1 MELRIGKQRRKGIFG
16 TLNYSELIKQAETQY
31 AEKFCEIDD
40 IALFNQKKVLD
51 AFIDCRVSARHFM
64 PSTGY
69 GYGDDGRDKLS
80 ELFAKTFGTESAL
93 VSPHFASGTHTIS
106 VALFGVLKPGDKML
120 VLTGTPYDT
129 LYKAIFGK
137 DVGSLADYNIS
148 VDCVPLENGL
158 PNCNA
163 IEKKLKNENYRALYI
178 QRSPG
183 YERRKG
189 FSIED
194 IRRLI
199 SFAGKFS
206 DSPILIDNCYGEFVE
221 KLEPA
226 EVGANL
232 IMGSLIKN
240 PGGALAPTGGYVAGD
255 KSLVD
260 KIAMRL
266 TAPGV
271 GSEIGSYEHSYRNF
285 YQGLFVAP
293 HVVAQ
298 ARKGGL
304 LIAAVMEKLG
314 YKVFPSAEDD
324 AGDIVRVVD
333 FDDKNKMISF
343 CRAVQASSPIDG
355 FALPEPW
362 DMPGYEDKVI
372 MAAGTF
378 VQGSSIELS
387 ADAPVRPPYSLYIQ
401 GGITY
406 EHTKIALTRCLE
418 SFEIR

>member
-1 MELRIGKQRRKGIFG
+1 M
-16 TLNYSELIKQAETQY
+16 
-31 AEKFCEIDD
+31 
-40 IALFNQKKVLD
+40 
-51 AFIDCRVSARHFM
+51 
-64 PSTGY
+64 
-69 GYGDDGRDKLS
+69 
-80 ELFAKTFGTESAL
+80 
-93 VSPHFASGTHTIS
+93 
-106 VALFGVLKPGDKML
+106 
-120 VLTGTPYDT
+120 
-129 LYKAIFGK
+129 
-137 DVGSLADYNIS
+137 
-148 VDCVPLENGL
+148 
-158 PNCNA
+158 
-163 IEKKLKNENYRALYI
+163 
-178 QRSPG
+178 
-183 YERRKG
+183 
-189 FSIED
+189 
-194 IRRLI
+194 I

>member
-1 MELRIGKQRRKGIFG
+1 M
-16 TLNYSELIKQAETQY
+16 NYSEVIGQAEIEY
-31 AEKFCEIDD
+31 ADKFRAIDD
-40 IALFNQKKVLD
+40 ISLFNQKKVLD
-51 AFIDCRVSARHFM
+51 AFIDCRVSVRHFS

-80 ELFAKTFGTESAL
+80 ELFAKIFGSESAL

-106 VALFGVLKPGDKML
+106 TALFGILRPGDKAL

-129 LYKAIFGK
+129 LYNVIYGAG
-137 DVGSLADYNIS
+137 VGSLAEYNIT
-148 VDCVPLENGL
+148 VECVPLTDGKPDEK
-158 PNCNA
+158 A
-163 IEKKLKNENYRALYI
+163 IEAKLKETSYKILYI

-189 FSIED
+189 FSIAD
-194 IRRLI
+194 IQRLI
-199 SFAGKFS
+199 TFVKQFS
-206 DSPILIDNCYGEFVE
+206 DAPVVIDNCYGEFVE
-221 KLEPA
+221 KYEPT

-232 IMGSLIKN
+232 AIGSLIKN

-271 GSEIGSYEHSYRNF
+271 GAEIGSYEHTYRNF
-285 YQGLFVAP
+285 YQGLFMAP

-314 YKVFPSAEDD
+314 YNVFPPAKDD

-333 FDDKNKMISF
+333 FNDKDKMIAF
-343 CRAVQASSPIDG
+343 CRAVQAASPIDG

-362 DMPGYEDKVI
+362 DMPGYVDQVI

-387 ADAPVRPPYSLYIQ
+387 ADAPVRPPYSLYVQ

-406 EHTKIALTRCLE
+406 EHTKIALMRCLE
-418 SFEIR
+418 AFRKV